1 MHLKKSSQK
10 IASVA
15 ARLGIMAMLGIVM
28 VGCVSK
34 RDIIYLVDAARDSA
48 MAVEAMKMRGI
59 EVGDILGIYVE
70 SETPESALQFNQET
84 NKIAV
89 SGGVVMNPATSNV
102 PGYLVNADGD
112 IIFPVL
118 GKMHVVGMTYTEL
131 AATIES
137 RLIKE
142 GHITD
147 PVVTVKLLNFRVCVL
162 GEVRT
167 PKVLHSESN
176 RMTIFEALGEAGDV
190 TLYGKRSKVT
200 VVREERGQRTIGT
213 LDLSNDSVFQSPYY
227 MLHQND
233 IVYVEPIRK
242 RQRDATRNVEI
253 VRYITATTSVV
264 SLMVTIY
271 YYRVLRG
278 F

>member
-1 MHLKKSSQK
+1 MVTAM
-10 IASVA
+10 IAV
-15 ARLGIMAMLGIVM
+15 LGMVM

-34 RDIIYLVDAARDSA
+34 RDIVYLTDAVRDSA
-48 MAVEAMKMRGI
+48 MAMEEMKMRGI

-84 NKIAV
+84 NKVAV
-89 SGGVVMNPATSNV
+89 SDGIVLNPATSTV
-102 PGYLVNADGD
+102 SGYLVNADGD

-131 AATIES
+131 SALIES

-142 GHITD
+142 GHIKD
-147 PVVTVKLLNFRVCVL
+147 PVVTVKLMNFRVCVL
-162 GEVRT
+162 GEVHT

-200 VVREERGQRTIGT
+200 VVREERGQRIIGT
-213 LDLSNDSVFQSPYY
+213 LDLSNDSVFMSPYY

-242 RQRDATRNVEI
+242 RQRDEERRFSALFVGHDI
-253 VRYITATTSVV
+253 GAV
-264 SLMVTIY
+264 SDGY
-271 YYRVLRG
+271 DVLLSDNQRTVKKRKNEK
-278 F
+278 